1 MNQFFLLLLHISIP
15 HLAGM
20 IGSYFTIPNINTWY
34 FYLNKP
40 SFNPPNW
47 IFSPVWLTLYT
58 LIGISFYLFHK
69 KDKFKSKNVYFLY
82 AFHIFLNGIW
92 SILFFGMHRIEFALI
107 DLFLMIVTLII
118 LMKFFYKLNKVSFY
132 LLIPYLFWICF
143 AFLLNYNIFLL
154 N

>member
-15 HLAGM
+15 HLAGF

-82 AFHIFLNGIW
+82 GFHIFLNCIW
-92 SILFFGMHRIEFALI
+92 SILFFWMHQILFALI
-107 DLFLMIVTLII
+107 DLLLLITTLII
-118 LMKFFYKLNKVSFY
+118 LMKYFYKLQKISFY
-132 LLIPYLFWICF
+132 LLIPYLMWISF
-143 AFLLNYNIFLL
+143 ATILNYNILIL

>member
-1 MNQFFLLLLHISIP
+1 MNSFLTLLFNISIP
-15 HLAGM
+15 HLAGF

-69 KDKFKSKNVYFLY
+69 KDQFRSKDVYFLY
-82 AFHIFLNGIW
+82 GFHIFLNCIW
-92 SILFFGMHRIEFALI
+92 SILFFGMHRIGLALV
-107 DLFLMIVTLII
+107 DLFLMIIMLIT
-118 LMKFFYKLNKVSFY
+118 LMKYFYKLQKISFY
-132 LLIPYLFWICF
+132 LLTPYLMWISF
-143 AFLLNYNIFLL
+143 AFVLNYNILIL